1 MTKRA
6 MDLVAEAKAK
16 IENLDPTTAEAE
28 VASGGAV
35 LVDIREADELAS
47 SGRIPGAV
55 HIPRGMLEFC
65 ADPSLPYYNDTLDP
79 SRRVILFCAGGGRS
93 ALAAAALKEM
103 GLERVAHMDGGINA
117 WKEAGK
123 PVE

>member
-16 IENLDPTTAEAE
+16 IENLDPATAAAE
-28 VASGGAV
+28 VASGEAV
-35 LVDIREADELAS
+35 LVDIREADELETV
-47 SGRIPGAV
+47 GRIPGAV

-65 ADPSLPYYNDTLDP
+65 ADPSLPYYKDALDP

-93 ALAAAALKEM
+93 ALAAAALKDM
-103 GLERVAHMDGGINA
+103 GLNRVAHMDGGINA